1 MPGRHFQGDGNI
13 APPLYPVPIC
23 LTLPH
28 PTCLPCLCRRYVMR
42 CAVPGSGQLGGE
54 EALGVEAEAFAC
66 FRALMDE
73 RMEDN
78 FSSDSRWA

>member
-1 MPGRHFQGDGNI
+1 MPGRRFRVGANK
-13 APPLYPVPIC
+13 ALPVCPLPW
-23 LTLPH
+23 
-28 PTCLPCLCRRYVMR
+28 PTPRALPCLCRRYVMR
-42 CAVPGSGQLGGE
+42 CAVPGSGQLSGE

-78 FSSDSRWA
+78 FSSDSR

>member
-1 MPGRHFQGDGNI
+1 
-13 APPLYPVPIC
+13 
-23 LTLPH
+23 
-28 PTCLPCLCRRYVMR
+28 MR

-78 FSSDSRWA
+78 FSTDSRWA